1 MLPNLS
7 CSLIDKP
14 LSLGI
19 KSLAEI
25 RWEKNA
31 ERGHIE
37 EEEEEEEGMDED
49 EEEPRLFP
57 SLTRRIIAVSSNG
70 K

>member
-1 MLPNLS
+1 MLQNLS
-7 CSLIDKP
+7 CSFIDEP
-14 LSLGI
+14 FSLGI

-25 RWEKNA
+25 RREKNA
-31 ERGHIE
+31 ERGHI